1 MDSILSFEHREYSEI
16 QSILG
21 EIQFFGFHGPPT
33 PARQEPFGKKD
44 RQGSAAH
51 EIQKIIESSLVYP
64 VTWKWFKSY
73 GTLPIIIFTPGINSF
88 ISSNNHMTFWR
99 CNITCFSTNFT
110 DFVPIIIY
118 LFIHVSIVFLFR
130 YLMLIPTLLDFCPSN
145 LTVNKGIRSVWP
157 LDYLIPVRINW
168 FLTILTTDKPIRDEG
183 KNSSLK
189 VCKSIW

>member
-1 MDSILSFEHREYSEI
+1 MDSSNFWHFINNE
-16 QSILG
+16 
-21 EIQFFGFHGPPT
+21 GPYFIET
-33 PARQEPFGKKD
+33 IWIMCHDLWPAEVGDPWNPKNHQ
-44 RQGSAAH
+44 
-51 EIQKIIESSLVYP
+51 ISSSVPSYLKV
-64 VTWKWFKSY
+64 VQNLNFKSY
-73 GTLPIIIFTPGINSF
+73 GTRPIIIFTPGINSF

-118 LFIHVSIVFLFR
+118 LFIHVSIIFLFR
-130 YLMLIPTLLDFCPSN
+130 YLMLRPTLLDFCTSN